1 MMFKYMCLV
10 LFITW
15 YQLADCHPANSDAKL
30 IDSMIEKESEA
41 FIAAEAEQSSHKT
54 IRDKRTIGFLRQL
67 FPNLS
72 QIVDRKIQQITR
84 FLFRVIGRLVLR
96 GGAGGGAGGGAVA
109 GGGGGG
115 GGGGDAGGSGGR
127 RISITLPTFPPST
140 DDEDEEQTEVPA
152 AVPAAATESPAAG
165 TTPSSVLASDTVSA
179 TDSAPAESAVDVVAT
194 TSAGITTNAPMITTI
209 TAATTTAATTNTA
222 ADNAVTTI
230 SITTTTTTTT
240 TAASSTNADAVTQ
253 PPSDSDNTVGTGI
266 VKRTAREVSTEKTSS
281 AKKRSPLTDT
291 ENVDVTSSDNTLSSG
306 SANDEARSDDT
317 ILADDDEDPKNK
329 RVLFNL
335 RGGGSGGS
343 GNILFDM
350 IRRGADRAARAA
362 GGFYRVV
369 AGTDPNTLTLAQPL
383 QYPSLIA
390 GSGANQDKDEVADGS
405 QLEGAES
412 QEVRTDVNAK
422 EDGYSVGVPG
432 PLTRIFVIANR
443 GVANLVQDLILR
455 LAQTTERIVNFKARL
470 ITSLI

>member
-350 IRRGADRAARAA
+350 IR
-362 GGFYRVV
+362 
-369 AGTDPNTLTLAQPL
+369 
-383 QYPSLIA
+383 LIA